1 MTFEE
6 RAPAKLNLELRVL
19 GLRADGSHEV
29 ETLIQAI
36 DLCDLLTLAPAPA
49 ATLKVSGFFVPS
61 GEENLVLRAA
71 AALGLKAEF
80 GLHKLI
86 PPGAGLGGG
95 SSDAAAVLRAA
106 GKGLADLAQI
116 AARLGADVPFF
127 LRGGRALA
135 TGRGERIRP
144 LPPRP
149 AWYALA
155 WPGFEVSTA
164 AVYRAWDQV
173 GGEGPNHLFRPACA
187 VEPRLAE
194 FAAGL
199 GKDWRMTG
207 SGSAFFREVASE
219 EEAQEAIYGREGWTA
234 VARSLEELG

>member
-1 MTFEE
+1 LTIEE

-19 GLRADGSHEV
+19 GRRPDGTHQV

-36 DLCDLLTLAPAPA
+36 DLCDRLTIAPA
-49 ATLKVSGFFVPS
+49 AASSLAITGFEVPVDD
-61 GEENLVLRAA
+61 GNLVLRAA
-71 AALGLKAEF
+71 AALGMHAAF
-80 GLHKLI
+80 GLRKLI

-95 SSDAAAVLRAA
+95 SSDAAAVLRA
-106 GKGLADLAQI
+106 GGGGRGDLAAV
-116 AARLGADVPFF
+116 AAALGADVPFF

-135 TGRGERIRP
+135 TGRGESLRP
-144 LPPRP
+144 LPPDP

-164 AVYRAWDQV
+164 AVYRAWDEV

-187 VEPRLAE
+187 VDPRLGE
-194 FAAGL
+194 FAESL
-199 GKDWRMTG
+199 GEGWRMTG

-219 EEAQEAIYGREGWTA
+219 AEAHDAIKGREGWTA
-234 VARSLEELG
+234 VAHSLDGV